1 MGSGCSR
8 GSSSVLI
15 VSSQQPR
22 SPSKREPSAQE
33 ETIACQT
40 RDEPV
45 APTTQ
50 GKEPE
55 RGRPRPKDI
64 DEDLQLLD
72 ELLEESQDCLSDKDP
87 KLKAQALESR
97 CHITSPQS
105 QPQVCGKKPHNPETT
120 LAIQGQ
126 PQLQLTS
133 SLPNNIH
140 YRQQE
145 NNSKTVLKT
154 RNTQDAENN
163 NLSYQLQGAQEAR
176 EEKPALKYNKS
187 EEALMDIIARQYYP

>member
-45 APTTQ
+45 APTKQ

>member
-55 RGRPRPKDI
+55 RGRPRAKDI

-163 NLSYQLQGAQEAR
+163 NLSYQLQGAQEPR

>member
-45 APTTQ
+45 APTKQ

-163 NLSYQLQGAQEAR
+163 NLSYQ
-176 EEKPALKYNKS
+176 
-187 EEALMDIIARQYYP
+187 